1 MPIRHLQTRFI
12 LVGCLLVATT
22 VGTGLW
28 GALTFARLGA
38 TARDALRDSQAT
50 IDLADELAESLERE
64 DDALL
69 LALSGA
75 TGSARE
81 ALASE
86 RRHGDEC
93 LARLETAL
101 GEGQQG
107 ATGRAVAGEI
117 RAYRSAGTA
126 LVESSSKPDA
136 LARYHKEVN
145 PLLRQAVASCASLR
159 EAAVDALRAAGT
171 RASDEAGRATVA
183 VAALSAVALV
193 LAAAAAF
200 WLARSVVPPVR
211 ALTEAVDAVREGDFD
226 RRVVA
231 TSTDELGHLAAG
243 FNRMAE
249 SLGEYRQSSLGELLT
264 AKITLEETLNAL
276 PEAVLVVA
284 PDGSLVAL
292 NPPARA
298 VLGSLRASE
307 ATRIGDVPLR
317 QDHRAAVDAALA
329 GHPPGPHRADFG
341 QTLVVTVG
349 GQPRQFL
356 LTAVPIPEFLPHR
369 CGAAVVLD
377 DVTEFAR
384 LDELRSELIGVAS
397 HELKTPLTSLKLS
410 LSLLSEDSDGT
421 APRQR
426 EMLDEAMRGCEELGS
441 TIDELLD
448 VTRIEAGQLRLDLG
462 PVDLTAV
469 ARSAADGLRRRFASA
484 GVQLDVTH
492 DGPPAT
498 IRGDAVRLG
507 SVVTNLLTNALK
519 YSPRGGRVS
528 VRVSSHPS
536 APGSTAS
543 VEAAVTDS
551 GPGVPSEFRERI
563 FEKFFRVE
571 HQRPADSHAV
581 RGTGIGLYLC
591 REIVKAHGGSIR
603 CEAGEGGVGARVALT
618 VPASGNE

>member
-1 MPIRHLQTRFI
+1 
-12 LVGCLLVATT
+12 
-22 VGTGLW
+22 
-28 GALTFARLGA
+28 
-38 TARDALRDSQAT
+38 
-50 IDLADELAESLERE
+50 
-64 DDALL
+64 
-69 LALSGA
+69 
-75 TGSARE
+75 
-81 ALASE
+81 
-86 RRHGDEC
+86 
-93 LARLETAL
+93 
-101 GEGQQG
+101 
-107 ATGRAVAGEI
+107 
-117 RAYRSAGTA
+117 
-126 LVESSSKPDA
+126 
-136 LARYHKEVN
+136 
-145 PLLRQAVASCASLR
+145 
-159 EAAVDALRAAGT
+159 LRAAGS
-171 RASDEAGRATVA
+171 RAGDEAGRATGA
-183 VAALSAVALV
+183 VADLSAVALV

-211 ALTEAVDAVREGDFD
+211 ALTEAVEAVREGDFD

-249 SLGEYRQSSLGELLT
+249 SLAEYRQSSLGELLT

-298 VLGSLRASE
+298 VLGSLGVRE
-307 ATRIGDVPLR
+307 ATRIGEVPLR
-317 QDHRAAVDAALA
+317 QDHRSAVDAALA
-329 GHPPGPHRADFG
+329 GRHPGPHPADFG
-341 QTLVVTVG
+341 QTLAVTVG
-349 GQPRQFL
+349 GRPRQFL

-426 EMLDEAMRGCEELGS
+426 EMLDEAMRGCEELGA

-462 PVDLTAV
+462 AVDLTSV
-469 ARSAADGLRRRFASA
+469 ARTAADVLRRRFASA
-484 GVQLDVTH
+484 GVQLHVDH
-492 DGPPAT
+492 QGPPAT

-519 YSPRGGRVS
+519 YSPRGSRVS
-528 VRVSSHPS
+528 VRVSSHAGTS
-536 APGSTAS
+536 GSPAN
-543 VEAAVTDS
+543 VEATVTDS
-551 GPGVPSEFRERI
+551 GTGVPAEFRERI

-603 CEAGEGGVGARVALT
+603 CDAGDGGVGTRVAITL
-618 VPASGNE
+618 PAGAQQ